1 MSVKFGG
8 YFTIVYRYVS
18 FSLQG
23 VLYQNSLYHEI
34 LDLLAKWY
42 YFIYQA
48 QVWILF
54 HWRFYDGLN
63 DELLMS
69 TITNENTQG
78 LGHFHSNN
86 LLHMDIK
93 PDNIFRRST
102 ANSVMYKLGEFH
114 LTTYWKTGYSETIP
128 LGL

>member
-1 MSVKFGG
+1 
-8 YFTIVYRYVS
+8 
-18 FSLQG
+18 
-23 VLYQNSLYHEI
+23 
-34 LDLLAKWY
+34 
-42 YFIYQA
+42 
-48 QVWILF
+48 
-54 HWRFYDGLN
+54 
-63 DELLMS
+63 MS

-114 LTTYWKTGYSETIP
+114 LTTYCKTGYSVTINIAFQTWNILSYLLHTLKNHIP
-128 LGL
+128 DLISQVF